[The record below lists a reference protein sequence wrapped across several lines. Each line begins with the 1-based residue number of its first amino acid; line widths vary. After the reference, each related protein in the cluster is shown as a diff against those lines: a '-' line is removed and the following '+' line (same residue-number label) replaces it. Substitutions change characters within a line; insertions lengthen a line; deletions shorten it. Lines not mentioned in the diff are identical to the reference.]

1 MRTSRRRFLAVGT
14 LAAGGLFLE
23 LATDGRLRLSS
34 RALAAAGN
42 DVDATFRPSAW
53 LAIEPG
59 GRTVITIGRVEMGQ
73 GTRTSLPMLVAEE
86 LDADWARVEV
96 ETAVPGP
103 DFPDMRTSGSWSVG
117 GRYRALRQLGA
128 RARAALVAAAAA
140 RWRVEPATCST
151 EPGRVVHA
159 ASRRSLGYGELAAAA
174 AALPLPASAPLKDPR
189 RFRLLGHRTLRRDG
203 PAIVNGSAKY
213 GLDVRVPG
221 MRFASIERCPVP
233 GGRLRSFDAA
243 AARAVPGVRDVVR
256 LGEAV
261 AVVGDHTWA
270 AFSGRRALKTSWDE
284 GLLSSFDSRAFR
296 TQLVEASS
304 RRGAPGRVV
313 GDVDVALATAA
324 RRLDAL
330 YEYPFFVHAPL
341 EPMNALAHV
350 RDGRCDLWLGTQA
363 PNWVQE
369 DVARRLGFEPSA
381 VRVHVQLLGGG
392 FGRRLGV
399 EHALEAAELSRA
411 IAAPVQVVWTR
422 EDDMRHGFF
431 QPAAAHRMA
440 AGLDGSGRVVAWQHR
455 EASSAQNFRDKV
467 DPADPDLAANHMWG
481 GVDNPYVLPAMR
493 AEFVLVEAPIALGP
507 WRAVFAPSNVMAR
520 ECFVDEIA
528 HAARKDP
535 VQLRL
540 ELLAAKDDA
549 DQSQRS
555 RRARLAAV
563 IRLASEKA
571 GWGRPLPA
579 GHALGIAAHVY
590 DGETTLAQVAQVS
603 VERGALR
610 VHRFVCAI
618 DCGPV
623 VNPLGLEAQ
632 VESGVVWGLSQVL
645 CGDVTF
651 RGGRAEASNFG
662 DYPIPR
668 LAETP
673 VIETFTIEGAE
684 QPLGAGEQPASPVAA
699 AVLNALFAAT
709 GKRIRHLPVRAEDLA

>member
-1 MRTSRRRFLAVGT
+1 MRASRRRFLAVGG
-14 LAAGGLFLE
+14 LAAGGMLLE
-23 LATDGRLRLSS
+23 LATDGRLRIAG
-34 RALAAAGN
+34 RALAAAGGAS
-42 DVDATFRPSAW
+42 DPSFRPFAW

-59 GRTVITIGRVEMGQ
+59 GRTLVTIGRVEMGQ

-86 LDADWARVEV
+86 LDADWERVAV
-96 ETAVPGP
+96 ETAEPGP
-103 DFPDMRTSGSWSVG
+103 EFPEMRTSGSWSVG
-117 GRYRALRQLGA
+117 GRYRSLRQMGA
-128 RARAALVAAAAA
+128 RARAALIAAAAA
-140 RWRVEPATCST
+140 RWRVPADACST
-151 EPGRVVHA
+151 RPGQVVHA
-159 ASRRSLGYGELAAAA
+159 ASGRSLGYGELAAAA
-174 AALPLPASAPLKDPR
+174 AAAPLPANVPLKDPKQ
-189 RFRLLGHRTLRRDG
+189 FRLLGRRTPRRDA
-203 PAIVNGSAKY
+203 PAIVTGTARY
-213 GLDVRVPG
+213 GLDARVPG
-221 MRFASIERCPVP
+221 MRFASLERCPVA
-233 GGRLRSFDAA
+233 GGKLLSFDAS
-243 AARAVPGVRDVVR
+243 AARRVPGVRDVVR
-256 LGEAV
+256 LGDSL
-261 AVVGDHTWA
+261 AVVADHTWA
-270 AFSGRRALKTSWDE
+270 AFSGRRVLEARWDE
-284 GLLSSFDSRAFR
+284 GALASFDSRAYR
-296 TQLVEASS
+296 AQLAEASG
-304 RRGAPGRVV
+304 RRGTPGRVV
-313 GDVDVALATAA
+313 GGAEAAVASAA

-350 RDGRCDLWLGTQA
+350 RDGRCELWLGTQA

-369 DVARRLGFEPSA
+369 DVAHRLGFEPSA

-399 EHALEAAELSRA
+399 EHAVEAAELSRA
-411 IAAPVQVVWTR
+411 IGAPVQVVWTR

-440 AGLDGSGRVVAWQHR
+440 AGLDASGRLAAWWHR
-455 EASSAQNFRDKV
+455 EASSGQNFRGRV
-467 DPADPDLAANHMWG
+467 DPADPDLAANLMWG
-481 GVDNPYVLPAMR
+481 GVDNPYVLPVMR

-528 HAARKDP
+528 HAIGRDP

-540 ELLAAKDDA
+540 DLLAANDDA
-549 DQSQRS
+549 DAAQRS

-571 GWGRPLPA
+571 GWGRPLPTGRA
-579 GHALGIAAHVY
+579 RGIAAHVY
-590 DGETTLAQVAQVS
+590 DGETTLAQVAEVS
-603 VERGALR
+603 IDGGHLL

-645 CGDVTF
+645 CNDVSF
-651 RGGRAEASNFG
+651 KNGRAEISNFG

-668 LAETP
+668 LPETP
-673 VIETFTIEGAE
+673 VIETFAIEGAS
-684 QPLGAGEQPASPVAA
+684 QPLGAGEQPAAPVAA

-709 GKRIRHLPVRAEDLA
+709 GKRVRHLPVREADLA